1 MSSLVFRKTE
11 SGKAEI
17 AQRRAGLA
25 PAARQL
31 LILVNG
37 VDSVQALLA
46 KGLGDVRGHL
56 ETLLSLRLIE
66 PVPAAPKAAPPPTAA
81 PAPVPDAAAAPT
93 ASVAPPPAATPPA
106 PVPVPDADEPQRLL
120 ALQRRAYQTLQPH
133 FGPDTPTVAQDLLA
147 ARSIAQYLAA
157 LDGIQAKLAI
167 YMGRKQAEREVEA
180 LRR

>member
-17 AQRRAGLA
+17 AQRQAGLA

-56 ETLLSLRLIE
+56 DTLLSLRLIE
-66 PVPAAPKAAPPPTAA
+66 PVPAAPRAAPPPPAAAVPA
-81 PAPVPDAAAAPT
+81 PAPEPSPAP
-93 ASVAPPPAATPPA
+93 AVVAAPPPAPA
-106 PVPVPDADEPQRLL
+106 AEEDDPQRLL
-120 ALQRRAYQTLQPH
+120 ALQRRAWQTLQPH

-167 YMGRKQAEREVEA
+167 YMGRKQAEREVDA

>member
-1 MSSLVFRKTE
+1 MSGLVYRKTDA
-11 SGKAEI
+11 GRAEI
-17 AQRRAGLA
+17 AQRSAGLA
-25 PAARQL
+25 PATRQL

-56 ETLLSLRLIE
+56 NTLLSLRLIE
-66 PVPAAPKAAPPPTAA
+66 PLPAAPK
-81 PAPVPDAAAAPT
+81 
-93 ASVAPPPAATPPA
+93 VAPPPPAVPPPSPA
-106 PVPVPDADEPQRLL
+106 PAPEADDPQRLL

-147 ARSIAQYLAA
+147 ARSIAQYLAS

>member
-11 SGKAEI
+11 GGKAEI
-17 AQRRAGLA
+17 AQRQAGLA
-25 PAARQL
+25 PATRQL

-56 ETLLSLRLIE
+56 DTLLSLRLIE
-66 PVPAAPKAAPPPTAA
+66 PVPAAPKAVPPPPLVTS
-81 PAPVPDAAAAPT
+81 PVPA
-93 ASVAPPPAATPPA
+93 VPPA
-106 PVPVPDADEPQRLL
+106 PAAGADDPQHLL
-120 ALQRRAYQTLQPH
+120 TLQRRAWQTLQPH

-147 ARSIAQYLAA
+147 ARSIAQYLAS
-157 LDGIQAKLAI
+157 LDAIQAKLAI
-167 YMGRKQAEREVEA
+167 YMGRKQAEREVDA

>member
-17 AQRRAGLA
+17 AQRQAGLA
-25 PAARQL
+25 PATRQL

-37 VDSVQALLA
+37 VDSVQALLT

-56 ETLLSLRLIE
+56 DTLLSLRLIE
-66 PVPAAPKAAPPPTAA
+66 PVPAAPRAAPSPP
-81 PAPVPDAAAAPT
+81 PAAAAPVPST
-93 ASVAPPPAATPPA
+93 DPSPA
-106 PVPVPDADEPQRLL
+106 PVVEADDPQRLL
-120 ALQRRAYQTLQPH
+120 ALQRRAWQTLQPH

-147 ARSIAQYLAA
+147 ARSIAQYLAS
-157 LDGIQAKLAI
+157 LDAIQAKLAI
-167 YMGRKQAEREVEA
+167 YMGRKQAEREVDA

>member
-17 AQRRAGLA
+17 AQRQAGLA
-25 PAARQL
+25 LATRQL

-46 KGLGDVRGHL
+46 KGLGDVQGHL
-56 ETLLSLRLIE
+56 DTLLALRLIE
-66 PVPAAPKAAPPPTAA
+66 PVPAAPKAAPPPPTVLA
-81 PAPVPDAAAAPT
+81 PAP
-93 ASVAPPPAATPPA
+93 APPP
-106 PVPVPDADEPQRLL
+106 VVDADEPQRLL
-120 ALQRRAYQTLQPH
+120 ALQRRAWQTLQPH

-147 ARSIAQYLAA
+147 ARSMAQYLAS
-157 LDGIQAKLAI
+157 LDAIQAKLAI
-167 YMGRKQAEREVEA
+167 YMGRKQAEREVDA

>member
-1 MSSLVFRKTE
+1 MSGLVFRKTE

-17 AQRRAGLA
+17 AQRSAGLA
-25 PAARQL
+25 PATRQL

-56 ETLLSLRLIE
+56 DTLLSLRLIE
-66 PVPAAPKAAPPPTAA
+66 PLPAAPK
-81 PAPVPDAAAAPT
+81 
-93 ASVAPPPAATPPA
+93 VAPPPPAVPPPSPA
-106 PVPVPDADEPQRLL
+106 PAPEADDPQRLL

-133 FGPDTPTVAQDLLA
+133 FGPDMPTVAQDLLA
-147 ARSIAQYLAA
+147 ARSTAQYLAS

>member
-11 SGKAEI
+11 AGKAEI
-17 AQRRAGLA
+17 RQRSAGLA
-25 PAARQL
+25 PATRQL

-46 KGLGDVRGHL
+46 KGLGEVRGHL
-56 ETLLSLRLIE
+56 DTLLALRLIE
-66 PVPAAPKAAPPPTAA
+66 PVPAVPTAAPPPD
-81 PAPVPDAAAAPT
+81 PAAAAAPT
-93 ASVAPPPAATPPA
+93 ASVAPSPSAPPPL
-106 PVPVPDADEPQRLL
+106 PDADEPQRLL

-133 FGPDTPTVAQDLLA
+133 FGPDTPTVAQALLA
-147 ARSIAQYLAA
+147 ARSIAQYRAA

-167 YMGRKQAEREVEA
+167 YMGRKQAEREVDA

>member
-11 SGKAEI
+11 CGKAEI
-17 AQRRAGLA
+17 AQRQAGLA
-25 PAARQL
+25 PATRQL

-56 ETLLSLRLIE
+56 DTLLALRLIE
-66 PVPAAPKAAPPPTAA
+66 PVPAAPKAVPSPPAAAAA
-81 PAPVPDAAAAPT
+81 PAPSPHPSSDPSPA
-93 ASVAPPPAATPPA
+93 PAAE
-106 PVPVPDADEPQRLL
+106 ADDPQRLL

-147 ARSIAQYLAA
+147 ARSIGQYLAS

-167 YMGRKQAEREVEA
+167 YMGRKQAEREVDA

>member
-1 MSSLVFRKTE
+1 MSGLVCRKTDA
-11 SGKAEI
+11 GRAEI
-17 AQRRAGLA
+17 AQRSAGLV

-56 ETLLSLRLIE
+56 DTLRSLSLIE
-66 PVPAAPKAAPPPTAA
+66 PVPAAPK
-81 PAPVPDAAAAPT
+81 
-93 ASVAPPPAATPPA
+93 VAPPPPAVLAPDSVVATAPAAPAVPPA
-106 PVPVPDADEPQRLL
+106 PEADDPQRLL

-147 ARSIAQYLAA
+147 ARSVPQYLAS
-157 LDGIQAKLAI
+157 LDGIQSKLAI
-167 YMGRKQAEREVEA
+167 YMGRKQAEREVDA

>member
-1 MSSLVFRKTE
+1 MSGLVFRKTE

-17 AQRRAGLA
+17 AQRSAGLA
-25 PAARQL
+25 PATRQL

-56 ETLLSLRLIE
+56 DTLLSLRLIE
-66 PVPAAPKAAPPPTAA
+66 PLPAAPK
-81 PAPVPDAAAAPT
+81 
-93 ASVAPPPAATPPA
+93 VAPPPPAVPPPSPA
-106 PVPVPDADEPQRLL
+106 PAPEADDPQRLL

-147 ARSIAQYLAA
+147 ARSIAQYLAS

>member
-17 AQRRAGLA
+17 AQRQAGLA

-56 ETLLSLRLIE
+56 DTLLSLRLIE
-66 PVPAAPKAAPPPTAA
+66 PVPTPPKAA
-81 PAPVPDAAAAPT
+81 
-93 ASVAPPPAATPPA
+93 SLPPAAPSPA
-106 PVPVPDADEPQRLL
+106 PDVQADSSTESEDPQRLL
-120 ALQRRAYQTLQPH
+120 VLQRRAWQTLQPH

-147 ARSIAQYLAA
+147 ARSIAQYLAS

-167 YMGRKQAEREVEA
+167 YMGRKQAEREIDA

>member
-1 MSSLVFRKTE
+1 MSGLVYRKTE

-37 VDSVQALLA
+37 VDSVQALLT

-56 ETLLSLRLIE
+56 DTLLSLSLIE
-66 PVPAAPKAAPPPTAA
+66 PVPTTPKATPPPPAAPSAS
-81 PAPVPDAAAAPT
+81 PAVAAA
-93 ASVAPPPAATPPA
+93 PPAATPP
-106 PVPVPDADEPQRLL
+106 VPAPDADESQRLL

-133 FGPDTPTVAQDLLA
+133 FGPDTPTVAQGLLA
-147 ARSIAQYLAA
+147 ARTVAQYLAA

-167 YMGRKQAEREVEA
+167 YMGRKQAEREVDA

>member
-17 AQRRAGLA
+17 AQRQAGLA
-25 PAARQL
+25 PATRQL

-56 ETLLSLRLIE
+56 DTLLSLRLIE
-66 PVPAAPKAAPPPTAA
+66 PVPTPPKAA
-81 PAPVPDAAAAPT
+81 
-93 ASVAPPPAATPPA
+93 SLPPAAPSPA
-106 PVPVPDADEPQRLL
+106 PDVQADSSTESEDPQRLL
-120 ALQRRAYQTLQPH
+120 VLQRRAWQTLQPH

-147 ARSIAQYLAA
+147 ARSIAQYLAS
-157 LDGIQAKLAI
+157 LDAIQAKLAI
-167 YMGRKQAEREVEA
+167 YMGRKQAEREIDA